1 MTIYLSDYK
10 DYTNLEKLV
19 KMLQTYTRKLVIH
32 KIIHNK
38 RITTLSIQNWK
49 DFTDLR
55 NTSTDVFGKEKYKSS
70 FHITLGYNI
79 PNEEFKI
86 MKKDIEP
93 QLPIRV
99 EGSSYKIV
107 LMKEKEAKEI
117 YIEPTKK

>member
-1 MTIYLSDYK
+1 MKKIGVTLSIPELEPYIKVYRDKYDKYKHIEPHMTIYLSDYK

-55 NTSTDVFGKEKYKSS
+55 NTNLHF
-70 FHITLGYNI
+70 I
-79 PNEEFKI
+79 
-86 MKKDIEP
+86 
-93 QLPIRV
+93 
-99 EGSSYKIV
+99 
-107 LMKEKEAKEI
+107 
-117 YIEPTKK
+117 